1 MCPYWQRGHI
11 SHVCWSQQGKIWGWG
26 GCAPSLGGLLGGGGE
41 FAWAGLVTAVARVDL
56 VWGLGVEDI
65 ARFTEAEGDLEE
77 VTGEGR
83 ELVTAVDED
92 VDITRLDTAIDVV
105 VLVVVGVDEVALE
118 LVEEELASALLRA

>member
-1 MCPYWQRGHI
+1 MTTLSKDGVVMH
-11 SHVCWSQQGKIWGWG
+11 
-26 GCAPSLGGLLGGGGE
+26 L
-41 FAWAGLVTAVARVDL
+41 AWVVEKLPGLVTAMAGVDFA
-56 VWGLGVEDI
+56 WGLGVEDI

-105 VLVVVGVDEVALE
+105 VLVVVGVDDVALE